1 MERLLQ
7 TLKDPSKL
15 SLLLSALFYV
25 GLVSSAYVL
34 VTLPHDLVFKGG
46 MISNGLATLVYTKL
60 FFTLIVTFGLGIF
73 AINTSNKAKKEIV
86 VFKEKKIETSETI
99 SGDNT
104 EQSSLDTHAFTKA
117 LKGATS
123 GQLYQV
129 GINQICKALNAGQGA
144 FYLLKER
151 KGKRVVEMKS
161 AFAIPLQNSEPIVY
175 ELGEGL
181 VGQCAATGKSML
193 LDELPEGYTHA
204 IVSGLG
210 MAAPKY
216 ILIIPVKKEE
226 VVTAVVEIA
235 TFSKP
240 SSNIQKEAEQMAKL
254 LAEQI

>member
-7 TLKDPSKL
+7 TLKDPSKS

-25 GLVSSAYVL
+25 SLVSSAYVL
-34 VTLPHDLVFKGG
+34 VTLPHDLVSKGG
-46 MISNGLATLVYTKL
+46 MISTGLETLVYTKL
-60 FFTLIVTFGLGIF
+60 FITLIVTFGLAVF
-73 AINTSNKAKKEIV
+73 AINTTNKVKREIV
-86 VFKEKKIETSETI
+86 VFKEKKTETSATSSGETT
-99 SGDNT
+99 D
-104 EQSSLDTHAFTKA
+104 QSSFDIQAFTKA

-123 GQLYQV
+123 GQLYQI

-144 FYLLKER
+144 FYLVKER
-151 KGKRVVEMKS
+151 EGKRVVEMKS
-161 AFAIPLQNSEPIVY
+161 AFAVPLEGDPVVY
-175 ELGEGL
+175 EFGEGL

-216 ILIIPVKKEE
+216 ILIIPIKKEE
-226 VVTAVVEIA
+226 VVAAVLEIA
-235 TFSKP
+235 AFSNLTGN
-240 SSNIQKEAEQMAKL
+240 SQKEAEQMATL